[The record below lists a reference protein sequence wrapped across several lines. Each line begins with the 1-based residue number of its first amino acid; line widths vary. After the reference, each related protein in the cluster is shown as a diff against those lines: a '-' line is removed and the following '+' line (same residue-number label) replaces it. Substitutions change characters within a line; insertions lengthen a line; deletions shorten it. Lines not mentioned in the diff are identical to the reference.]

1 MVDDKCSAG
10 KQGRVKGC
18 REKEE
23 TIFHRAVREGLS
35 VEVTFEQNPNEMR
48 KAENIWRK
56 GIPGRG
62 DNKFKGPAVAG
73 GQLYGKS

>member
-23 TIFHRAVREGLS
+23 TIFHRAVREGFTE
-35 VEVTFEQNPNEMR
+35 EVMFDLGLE
-48 KAENIWRK
+48 
-56 GIPGRG
+56 G
-62 DNKFKGPAVAG
+62 
-73 GQLYGKS
+73 